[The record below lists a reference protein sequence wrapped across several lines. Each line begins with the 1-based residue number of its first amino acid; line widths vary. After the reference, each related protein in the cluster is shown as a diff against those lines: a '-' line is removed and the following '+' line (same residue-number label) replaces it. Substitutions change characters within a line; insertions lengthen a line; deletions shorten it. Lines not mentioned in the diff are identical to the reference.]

1 MSELRLSHSQVSTL
15 NTCGVQHQI
24 EKGFKK
30 PGRPHMST
38 LGGSA
43 FHLMAEHEML
53 VENGVEGSFV
63 PEVEDALESAISQAL
78 VDSPYTRQEIRVS
91 KKLPK
96 GYSKADYPNGADEKF
111 MLDAIPRWLQ
121 TWRLWRKSIP
131 YSIWMIPDT
140 GDSSLQALMPALEV
154 ELNFELGGYR
164 VKAFVD
170 AIFQN
175 NLTGDLFPVD
185 WKAGAR
191 HISGNQQLGTYKV
204 GIEETFHLPVD
215 SGAFYYAREG
225 QAEMHDLRHWTKER
239 LDVIYRHSGA
249 VIENG
254 LYVPNFESCEYMCSV
269 KDWCPYVD
277 GKWSDQVQIIGV
289 NAT

>member
-1 MSELRLSHSQVSTL
+1 VSELRLSHSQVSTL

-24 EKGFKK
+24 EKKFRK

-43 FHLMAEHEML
+43 FHLLAEHEIL
-53 VENGVEGSFV
+53 VEHGIDGAFV
-63 PEVEDALESAISQAL
+63 PEVEDALESVISTAL
-78 VDSPYTRQEIRVS
+78 VESPYTRQEIRVS

-96 GYSKADYPNGADEKF
+96 GYSTRDYPNGADEKF

-131 YSIWMIPDT
+131 YSIWMMPDQEM
-140 GDSSLQALMPALEV
+140 GGVSSTPALEV
-154 ELNFELGGYR
+154 ELNFELGGYQ

-170 AIFQN
+170 AILQHN
-175 NLTGDLFPVD
+175 VTGELMPAD

-204 GIEETFHLPVD
+204 GIEEAFGLPVD
-215 SGAFYYAREG
+215 NGVFYYAREG
-225 QAEMHDLRHWTKER
+225 QAQMHDLRHWTKER

-269 KDWCPYVD
+269 KDFCPYVD
-277 GKWSDQVQIIGV
+277 GKWSSEVQIVGV
-289 NAT
+289 NA